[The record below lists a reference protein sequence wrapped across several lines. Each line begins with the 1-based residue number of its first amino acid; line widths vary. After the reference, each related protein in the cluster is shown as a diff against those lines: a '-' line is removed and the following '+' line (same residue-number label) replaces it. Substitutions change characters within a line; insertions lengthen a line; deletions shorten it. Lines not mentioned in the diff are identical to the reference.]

1 MKRML
6 FNATYQEE
14 LRVATVEGQKL
25 INFDI
30 ETTSKTQRRGNIYKG
45 IVTRVEPSLEACF
58 VDYGTEKQGFLPFK
72 EIDASYLPETA
83 RFRDFNKLPEGTEL
97 IIQVEKDERGNKG
110 AALTTYVSLPGRY
123 LVLMPNNS
131 RSGGISRR
139 IDGDERDELKNVLS
153 SLSVPQDMSIIA
165 RTAALG
171 RFPEELQWDLNY
183 LLKLWDAIKTA
194 SANQNGSFL
203 IYQESNLVVRSI
215 RDHFSP
221 DITEILIDTDDVYE
235 QAKQFMSHVMPNFVE
250 RVRLYSDDVPLFS
263 RFQIEHQIE
272 SAYGRMVHLPSGGS
286 IAIDHTEALT
296 AIDVNSAKANKGS
309 DIEATALATN
319 MEAAEEIARQLR
331 LRDLGGLVVVDFI
344 DMESQKNQREVEN
357 CFKQQLGLD
366 RARIQMG
373 KLSKFGLL
381 ELSRQRL
388 QASLEEST
396 TIPCPRCAGVG
407 AIRGTESTAVHV
419 LRIIQE
425 EAVKNA
431 AYVSALHVQ
440 LPVSVAT
447 YLLNE
452 KRDDVAKI
460 ESRMKVKIVLI
471 PNVHMESPHY
481 KIRKISNDGY
491 DALAHRM
498 SYNLVETPD
507 DSLQYQTNENKA
519 NGTSVKNNAI
529 VKNITPSQ
537 PAPVIGEKVALR
549 KIFGRFMGIFKPH
562 AATTPKAAPAS
573 PKPVIEKPVTN
584 NLKQAANNRA
594 NTSNPNNTANKTRP
608 VGVNRSNNKIQ
619 TVRQNNRNTKVEG
632 EEKYDNVVQNKPRNN
647 DKYDNV
653 IQNKNRNNDSS
664 DKPET
669 PNRIRPDGTEKYDNV
684 IPNKAAY
691 KALAN
696 EKAATSKP
704 NHPRQQVSE
713 NKPVAAPVISGGQE
727 VINQAWQQPAESVRE
742 TPVIA
747 APVTSTPA
755 QAVVAAPAQPPA
767 QAVVATPVQIPA
779 PAPTVTPVQAQP
791 VTAIPVAP
799 QPQPAPVAVVREN
812 TITRPV
818 DLGEFQLVV
827 TNSAV
832 VAPPVVVAE
841 KPTKRY
847 NDVIS
852 SQAAVAAPSQIEYEM
867 VETRK

>member
-45 IVTRVEPSLEACF
+45 VVTRVEPSLEACF
-58 VDYGTEKQGFLPFK
+58 VDYGTDKQGFLPFK
-72 EIDASYLPETA
+72 EIDPSYLPDTA
-83 RFRDFNKLPEGTEL
+83 RHREFNRLAEGTPL

-110 AALTTYVSLPGRY
+110 AALTTYISLPGRY

-153 SLSVPQDMSIIA
+153 VLTMPENMSIIA

-171 RFPEELQWDLNY
+171 RFPEELQWDLDY
-183 LLKLWDAIKTA
+183 LVKLWDAITTA
-194 SANQNGSFL
+194 SANQGGSFL

-221 DITEILIDTDDVYE
+221 DISEILIDTEEVYE
-235 QAKQFMSHVMPNFVE
+235 QARQFISHVMPNFVS
-250 RVRLYSDDVPLFS
+250 RVKLYNDNVPLFS

-272 SAYGRMVHLPSGGS
+272 TAYGRMVHLPSGGS

-309 DIEATALATN
+309 DIEATAFATN

-357 CFKQQLGLD
+357 RFKQQLGFD

-396 TIPCPRCAGVG
+396 TITCPRCDGVG
-407 AIRGTESTAVHV
+407 SIRGTESTAVHI

-425 EAVKNA
+425 DIVKNSG
-431 AYVSALHVQ
+431 YVTALHVQ

-460 ESRMKVKIVLI
+460 EHRMKIKIILI
-471 PNVHMESPHY
+471 PNVHLETPHY
-481 KIRKISNDGY
+481 KIRKITSDGS
-491 DALAHRM
+491 DALSNKM

-507 DSLQYQTNENKA
+507 DSLQYQGGQNKA
-519 NGTSVKNNAI
+519 ASSLSNNAV
-529 VKNITPSQ
+529 VKNIIAAK
-537 PAPVIGEKVALR
+537 PAPVINKKAAL
-549 KIFGRFMGIFKPH
+549 KKMLVKFMDIFKPR
-562 AATTPKAAPAS
+562 AGTPKVASDKVVNSNRQAS
-573 PKPVIEKPVTN
+573 PIT
-584 NLKQAANNRA
+584 RH
-594 NTSNPNNTANKTRP
+594 NKTRP

-619 TVRQNNRNTKVEG
+619 TVRQNNKNSNTAIEKNDNVVVSKPKG
-632 EEKYDNVVQNKPRNN
+632 KYDNIVEQGKNFSAKN
-647 DKYDNV
+647 DNV
-653 IQNKNRNNDSS
+653 A
-664 DKPET
+664 PT
-669 PNRIRPDGTEKYDNV
+669 RPANKYDNV
-684 IPNKAAY
+684 IPNKI
-691 KALAN
+691 KADIAPKPDTV
-696 EKAATSKP
+696 KAVT
-704 NHPRQQVSE
+704 NTT
-713 NKPVAAPVISGGQE
+713 N
-727 VINQAWQQPAESVRE
+727 VINQAWQP
-742 TPVIA
+742 TPE
-747 APVTSTPA
+747 
-755 QAVVAAPAQPPA
+755 
-767 QAVVATPVQIPA
+767 ATPEVAVAIKA
-779 PAPTVTPVQAQP
+779 PQKTIT
-791 VTAIPVAP
+791 PVAP
-799 QPQPAPVAVVREN
+799 KPVAAKKTVKEEVLIIETKPAPVRIN
-812 TITRPV
+812 TITDPI
-818 DLGEFQLVV
+818 DLSGFELVA
-827 TNSAV
+827 TDSSKA
-832 VAPPVVVAE
+832 AIAHIEE
-841 KPTKRY
+841 KVSVKRY
-847 NDVIS
+847 NDIERTEAVI
-852 SQAAVAAPSQIEYEM
+852 ANNIEYEL
-867 VETRK
+867 VETKF